1 MWPASFKVKMALS
14 KVVSNEVPKLKLNN
28 GRMMPAIALGT
39 YLGFDKNGVVK
50 SQNKQFRDVIMNA
63 IDIGYRHIDTA
74 YIYETE
80 EEIGEAIRMKIDEG
94 VINRDDMFV
103 TTKIWNTFHKREQ
116 VPMVLKKSLDKMG
129 LTYVDLYLMHW
140 PMALN
145 EDYTFSDVDFMETW
159 RGMEDAQ
166 NLGLVKSLGVSNF
179 NAEQLKRVIEEGT
192 IKPVAIEI
200 EVHPQNIQKDMI
212 ENASSEGLVVMGY
225 SPLGSLVSRYGV
237 QSPGPKMDDPVLVEI
252 AKKYNKTTPQV
263 VLRWLV
269 DRNVVPVSKSV
280 NLERLKENISIF
292 DFKLEEQEIEK
303 INQFDG
309 HIRYTFP
316 TFWQTHPYYP
326 FEKVDNPI
334 NDPFIKTY
342 K

>member
-1 MWPASFKVKMALS
+1 MMALS